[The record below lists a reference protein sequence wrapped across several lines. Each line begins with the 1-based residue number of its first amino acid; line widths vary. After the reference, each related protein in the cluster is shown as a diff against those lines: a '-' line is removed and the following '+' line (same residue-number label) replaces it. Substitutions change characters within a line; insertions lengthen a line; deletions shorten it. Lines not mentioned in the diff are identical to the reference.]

1 MRQMILVQSLAK
13 RHPAQLGNGERIP
26 NGIPWPS
33 QPPSASAHFLEQIKH
48 GCYFSNGTE
57 RMRFVHTHPYWEEYA
72 RFHSDVGK
80 FRAVEELE
88 RRRVQEWKQP
98 EEPPG
103 LLTGSVGH
111 LLQTQL

>member
-26 NGIPWPS
+26 N
-33 QPPSASAHFLEQIKH
+33 AHFLEQIKH